1 MSTLAGTARVRATR
15 VAESAVER
23 ARLAVVPK
31 TIGRPPQVPFAV
43 LIATALLGGVIGLLA
58 FNTNMAAA
66 SFRATELEAREA
78 RLEARAQELEMR
90 LDRLRDPQRLAA
102 AARNL
107 GMVPLGEP
115 SFLRITDGRVIGN
128 PGVSRRA
135 EGIAVE
141 RDRIHKP
148 RVLRPEPVFVSSLPG
163 DGSGAASAD
172 GTRREGKKRQGNA
185 G

>member
-43 LIATALLGGVIGLLA
+43 LIATALLGGVMGLLA

-66 SFRATELEAREA
+66 SFKATELEAREA
-78 RLEARAQELEMR
+78 RLEARAQQLQMR
-90 LDRLRDPQRLAA
+90 LEHLRDPQRLAVA
-102 AARNL
+102 AQNL

-128 PGVSRRA
+128 PEVSRKT
-135 EGIAVE
+135 EGFRVTG
-141 RDRIHKP
+141 DRIHKP
-148 RVLRPEPVFVSSLPG
+148 RVLRPEPVFVSSLPD
-163 DGSGAASAD
+163 DGSGAATAD
-172 GTRREGKKRQGNA
+172 GPRREGKKNQANA